1 MVSILAGLAAC
12 NNFILPPT
20 LPEPN
25 IKPILTLG
33 LPLGVYT
40 VSTAASGYDVSL
52 PIVMAGVILSVL
64 PVFFLLIAM
73 RRQYVKGIG
82 GFALR

>member
-1 MVSILAGLAAC
+1 MVSILAGLAAWD
-12 NNFILPPT
+12 NFILPPT
-20 LPEPN
+20 LSEPN

-40 VSTAASGYDVSL
+40 VTTSASGYDVNV

-64 PVFFLLIAM
+64 PVFFLFPPM
-73 RRQYVKGIG
+73 RRQFVKGSAG
-82 GFALR
+82 LP

>member
-1 MVSILAGLAAC
+1 MVSILAGLAAWD
-12 NNFILPPT
+12 NFILPPT
-20 LPEPN
+20 LTEPN

-40 VSTAASGYDVSL
+40 VSTSASGYDVSV

-64 PVFFLLIAM
+64 PVFFLFLPM
-73 RRQYVKGIG
+73 RRQFVKGSAG
-82 GFALR
+82 LP